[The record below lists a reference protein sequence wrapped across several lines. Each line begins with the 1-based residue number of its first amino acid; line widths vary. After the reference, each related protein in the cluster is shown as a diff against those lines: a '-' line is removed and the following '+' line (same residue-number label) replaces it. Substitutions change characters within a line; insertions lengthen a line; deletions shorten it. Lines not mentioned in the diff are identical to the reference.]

1 MKYAFGL
8 VRKVN
13 SFLAETT
20 GYLVALLMLLLVF
33 DCISQFVQKQLPGVV
48 ELAIFIMIASAYLG
62 LPYTEQNRRHVKVDA
77 ILMRL
82 PAAFQKWLTVV
93 WDMLAAIAIFIT
105 AYAAYLKAYEAFLDG
120 EAIAGLVEW
129 PLWPIRTVIAIS
141 LFWFGVQ
148 IVVNLLQGLA
158 KPSEEFIRQG

>member
-1 MKYAFGL
+1 MKLAFGL

-33 DCISQFVQKQLPGVV
+33 DCISQFLKKQVPGVV

-62 LPYTEQNRRHVKVDA
+62 LPYTEQNRGHVKVDA

-82 PAAFQKWLTVV
+82 PAAVQKWLTVL
-93 WDMLAAIAIFIT
+93 WDMIAFVVIFT
-105 AYAAYLKAYEAFLDG
+105 AAYAAYLKAYEAFLDG

-129 PLWPIRTVIAIS
+129 PLFPIRFIIAIS

-148 IVVNLLQGLA
+148 IVVNFFLDIT
-158 KPSEEFIRQG
+158 KPSDEFTR